1 VTTTVEPRRSA
12 ALADRYAEVRRR
24 TDWLTEPLA
33 PEDQVPQSMEDC
45 SPVKWHRAHTTWFF
59 ETFVLRPH
67 YRDYRPLEEQ
77 YVYLFN
83 SYYNAVGPQYSRP
96 QRGLVTRPTVADVAA
111 YRAHVDAHMTALLAG
126 DAPMRGEVAPEVL
139 ELGLNHEEQHQELLV
154 TDLKHLFSF
163 NPLYPV
169 YRERAAAGPGV
180 GPADLGWAEFESG
193 VREIGYAGDG
203 FAFDNETPRHRAFLE
218 PFALASRAVTAGEY
232 LAFMDDGG
240 YDRPEHWLSDGWAT
254 VRAQGWRAPLYWTR
268 EEDGWWQYTLAGH
281 RAVDPAEPVTHVSY
295 YEADAYARWAG
306 ARLPTEA
313 EWEVAAERA
322 GAAGTCLDDGRFHP
336 APAPS
341 GPGLVQMAGDVWGW
355 TQSAYSSYPGFRPAG
370 GALGEYNAKFMS
382 GQMVLRG
389 GSCATPRGHA
399 RPTYRNFF
407 PPSARWQFTGI
418 RLAR

>member
-1 VTTTVEPRRSA
+1 MTTTIEPLRPA

-24 TDWLTEPLA
+24 TDWLTGPLA
-33 PEDQVPQSMEDC
+33 PEDQVPQSMQDC

-67 YRDYRPLEEQ
+67 YRDYRPLEER

-83 SYYNAVGPQYSRP
+83 SYYNAVGPQYARP
-96 QRGLVTRPTVADVAA
+96 QRGLVTRPTVADVVA
-111 YRAHVDAHMTALLAG
+111 YRAHVDEHMVALLAG

-139 ELGLNHEEQHQELLV
+139 ELGLYHEEQHQELLI

-169 YRERAAAGPGV
+169 YRERAAERTAREPAGV
-180 GPADLGWAEFESG
+180 EWAAFESG
-193 VREIGYAGDG
+193 VREIGHAGDG
-203 FAFDNETPRHRAFLE
+203 FAFDNETPRHRVFLE

-232 LAFMDDGG
+232 LAFMADGG

-254 VRAQGWRAPLYWTR
+254 VRAQGWRAPLYWSR
-268 EEDGWWQYTLAGH
+268 EEDGWWQYTLAGF
-281 RAVDPAEPVTHVSY
+281 RPVDPAEPVTHVSY

-322 GAAGTCLDDGRFHP
+322 GAAGSCLDDARFHP
-336 APAPS
+336 APAP
-341 GPGLVQMAGDVWGW
+341 GGAGLVQMAGDVWEW
-355 TQSAYSSYPGFRPAG
+355 TQSAYSPYPGFRPAT

-389 GSCATPRGHA
+389 GSCATPRGHV

-407 PPSARWQFTGI
+407 PPSARWQFAGV